1 MSSVAARGRFIT
13 LEGGEGAGKTTQ
25 LRRLAARIAEAGR
38 EAVATREPG
47 GTPTA
52 ERIRALL
59 LGEGPWE
66 PVTQALLH
74 FAARREHVAGLIRPA
89 LAAGKV
95 VLSDRFA
102 DSTLAYQC
110 HGLGLPRV
118 VWDRLAEVTLEG
130 LKPDLTLILDLP
142 VEQGMARAAAR
153 GGNNHYEALPTEF
166 HARVR
171 AGFHAIAAA
180 EPDRCAVV
188 DASADADTVAARI
201 AAVVAERLPDLGLR
215 A

>member
-1 MSSVAARGRFIT
+1 MGGRGAFIT

-25 LRRLAARIAEAGR
+25 LRLLAERLRAAGR
-38 EAVATREPG
+38 EVVETREPG
-47 GTPTA
+47 GTPSA

-66 PVTQALLH
+66 PVTEALLH
-74 FAARREHVAGLIRPA
+74 FAARREHVAGLVLPA
-89 LAAGKV
+89 LAKGRV

-110 HGLGLPRV
+110 FGLGLPRA

-130 LKPDLTLILDLP
+130 LRPDLTLVLDLP
-142 VEQGMARAAAR
+142 VARGLARASAR
-153 GGNNHYEALPTEF
+153 GGNNRYEALPEAF

-171 AGFHAIAAA
+171 AGFLAIAAA
-180 EPDRCAVV
+180 EPGRCAVV
-188 DASADADTVAARI
+188 DADADAETVAARI
-201 AAVVAERLPDLGLR
+201 AAVVAGRLPGLLP
-215 A
+215 

>member
-1 MSSVAARGRFIT
+1 MAGRGAFIT

-25 LRRLAARIAEAGR
+25 VKRLADRLRAAGWQVV
-38 EAVATREPG
+38 ETREPG

-59 LGEGPWE
+59 LREGPWE

-74 FAARREHVAGLIRPA
+74 FAARREHVAGLVLPA
-89 LAAGKV
+89 LAEGRV

-110 HGLGLPRV
+110 YGLGLPRA
-118 VWDRLAEVTLEG
+118 VWDRLAEMTLEG
-130 LKPDLTLILDLP
+130 LRPDLTVMLDLP
-142 VEQGMARAAAR
+142 VARGLARAAAR
-153 GGNNHYEALPTEF
+153 GGNSHYEALPEAF
-166 HARVR
+166 HERVR
-171 AGFHAIAAA
+171 AGFLAIAAA
-180 EPDRCAVV
+180 EPERCAVV
-188 DASADADTVAARI
+188 DADADADTVAARV
-201 AAVVAERLPDLGLR
+201 AAVVEARLPGLL

>member
-1 MSSVAARGRFIT
+1 MRGRGAFISF
-13 LEGGEGAGKTTQ
+13 EGGEGAGKTTQ
-25 LRRLAARIAEAGR
+25 LKRLAERLRAAGR
-38 EAVATREPG
+38 QVVETREPG

-74 FAARREHVAGLIRPA
+74 FAARREHVAGLVLPA
-89 LAAGKV
+89 LAEGRV

-110 HGLGLPRV
+110 YGLGLPRA

-130 LKPDLTLILDLP
+130 LRPDLTLVLDLP
-142 VEQGMARAAAR
+142 VERGLARAAAR
-153 GGNNHYEALPTEF
+153 GGNNHYEALPEAF
-166 HARVR
+166 HERVR
-171 AGFHAIAAA
+171 AGFRAIAAA
-180 EPDRCAVV
+180 EPGRCAVV
-188 DASADADTVAARI
+188 DADADADTVAARVA
-201 AAVVAERLPDLGLR
+201 AAVAARLPGLL